1 MLSQV
6 VKLGNMVTA
15 EDVAD
20 DGEHA
25 EIVEDTKDECG
36 KFGSVQNVII
46 PRNGQP
52 GTGFVF
58 VSFAEEHEAAA
69 AATAL
74 AGRTFDGK
82 RVEASFYDEARFAAG
97 DYSA

>member
-1 MLSQV
+1 M

-20 DGEHA
+20 DEEHA
-25 EIVEDTKDECG
+25 DIVEDTKEECG
-36 KFGSVQNVII
+36 KFGAVNSVVI
-46 PRNGQP
+46 PRPGQA

-58 VSFAEEHEAAA
+58 VCFGTPQEAQAA
-69 AATAL
+69 SQAL

-82 RVEASFYDEARFAAG
+82 RVEASFYDVAQFEAG